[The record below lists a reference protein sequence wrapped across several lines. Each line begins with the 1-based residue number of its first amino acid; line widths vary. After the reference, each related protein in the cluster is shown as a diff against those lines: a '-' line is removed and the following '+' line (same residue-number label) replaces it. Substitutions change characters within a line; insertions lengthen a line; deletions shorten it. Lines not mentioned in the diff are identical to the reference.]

1 MYCKINSN
9 IIKKFRLSKNSQKI
23 IMENKTKEI
32 DLIELFYKLKKE
44 KKLIVTI
51 LVLTSLCGL
60 IVSYSLPKKYTVNVT
75 LSPESDFTANN
86 MSGMASMLGI
96 SGMGN
101 TNQDALTPTMFP
113 DIIKSTPFIL
123 EMYNIEV
130 KPQNFENNIPLFQ
143 YVTQQKEPWWNHIF
157 KIPNIAI
164 NGIKSLFKQKEI
176 QKEKTYIDPYRLTG
190 YENGNI
196 ALIKSTLS
204 VSENKKNGMTI
215 ISATLQDPEVAAAVA
230 DSAVNKLQRY
240 IINYRIRKAQDDCN
254 YLEKLCKDRKNEYLK
269 AQQIYAD
276 FMDANRN
283 VVLQRTQAEG
293 TRLQNDMSIAFQVY
307 SQVETQLQVARA
319 KVQEAKPVFAIVE
332 PASVPLGPSSP
343 NKPLIIIAFMFLGF
357 IGSSLWI
364 LFGKNLWNNIRAH
377 KKN

>member
-1 MYCKINSN
+1 
-9 IIKKFRLSKNSQKI
+9 
-23 IMENKTKEI
+23 MENKTKEI

-44 KKLIVTI
+44 KKIIVTI
-51 LVLTSLCGL
+51 FVFTFLCGL
-60 IVSYSLPKKYTVNVT
+60 IVSYSLPKKYTVNIT
-75 LSPESDFTANN
+75 LSPESGFTANN

-101 TNQDALTPTMFP
+101 SNQDALTPTMFP

-130 KPQNFENNIPLFQ
+130 KPQNSENNIQLFQ

-176 QKEKTYIDPYRLTG
+176 QREKTYIDPYRLTG

-269 AQQIYAD
+269 AQQVYAD

-293 TRLQNDMSIAFQVY
+293 TRLQNEMSIAFQVY

>member
-1 MYCKINSN
+1 
-9 IIKKFRLSKNSQKI
+9 
-23 IMENKTKEI
+23 MENKAKEI
-32 DLIELFYKLKKE
+32 DLIELFYKLKKD
-44 KKLIVTI
+44 KKLII
-51 LVLTSLCGL
+51 RIFLIAFLLGL
-60 IVSYSLPKKYTVNVT
+60 IVSYSLPKKYTVSVT
-75 LSPESDFTANN
+75 LSPESGFTTNN

-96 SGMGN
+96 SGMGS

-130 KPQNFENNIPLFQ
+130 KPQNSENNIPLFQ
-143 YVTQQKEPWWNHIF
+143 YVTQQKKPWWSHIL
-157 KIPNIAI
+157 KIPHIVI
-164 NGIKSLFKQKEI
+164 NNIKSLFKQKEI
-176 QKEKTYIDPYRLTG
+176 QREKTNIDPYRLTG

-269 AQQIYAD
+269 AQQVYAD

-343 NKPLIIIAFMFLGF
+343 NKPIIIIAFMFLGF

-377 KKN
+377 KKNS